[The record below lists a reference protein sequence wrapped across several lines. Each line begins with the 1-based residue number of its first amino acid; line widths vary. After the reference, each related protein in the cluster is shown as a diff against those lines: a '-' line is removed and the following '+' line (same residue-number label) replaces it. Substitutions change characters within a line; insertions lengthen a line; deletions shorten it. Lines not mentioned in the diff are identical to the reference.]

1 MRCIV
6 LLELPLNAEEEC
18 KGDFPTG
25 GCRADNN
32 VAQPLGVLGGAGSGN
47 IAKKV
52 LLVGICE
59 LASCFV
65 VYLGEDK
72 AAQVCGVVDES
83 GWEAIVRR
91 WGNRGEYRR
100 VAMCNAGTAWYRC

>member
-1 MRCIV
+1 MGCIV

-25 GCRADNN
+25 SCRADNN
-32 VAQPLGVLGGAGSGN
+32 VAEPLGILGVARSGDV
-47 IAKKV
+47 AEKV

-65 VYLGEDK
+65 VYLGKYK
-72 AAQVCGVVDES
+72 AAQVCGVVDE
-83 GWEAIVRR
+83 GRWEAVVWCWR
-91 WGNRGEYRR
+91 NRGEY
-100 VAMCNAGTAWYRC
+100 